1 VKLLGLLAGTTDAMA
16 DLRPWSFTA
25 SNHLLFFAGPGKIPI
40 APLNLYHG
48 LRQVKMDLDQ
58 LVKDRE

>member
-1 VKLLGLLAGTTDAMA
+1 
-16 DLRPWSFTA
+16 
-25 SNHLLFFAGPGKIPI
+25 LLFFAGPGKIPI

-58 LVKDRE
+58 LVKMAAGASHSTMTVSQSFCSALTR